1 MLFLSIIRTTIKDS
15 TMTSMHNPAHPG
27 LVLREYL
34 GDLSV
39 TIVAERLGVTRA
51 ALSRILNGHA
61 GISADMAVLLGAAL
75 GTSAE
80 MWTIMQARYDLW
92 QAQQRP
98 HRKIQAFPE
107 LAHAA

>member
-1 MLFLSIIRTTIKDS
+1 
-15 TMTSMHNPAHPG
+15 MTAMHNPAHPD

-34 GDLSV
+34 GELSV
-39 TIVAERLGVTRA
+39 TTVASRLGVTHA

-61 GISADMAVLLGAAL
+61 GISADMAVMLGAAL
-75 GTSAE
+75 GTSAG

-92 QAQQRP
+92 QAQQKP
-98 HRKIQAFPE
+98 HRKVKIFPE

>member
-1 MLFLSIIRTTIKDS
+1 MLFLSIIRTITKEP
-15 TMTSMHNPAHPG
+15 TMTSMHNPVHPG
-27 LVLREYL
+27 LVLRDYL
-34 GDLSV
+34 GDLSI
-39 TIVAERLGVTRA
+39 TTVAERLGVTRA

-80 MWTIMQARYDLW
+80 MWSIMQARYDLW
-92 QAQQRP
+92 QAQQKP
-98 HRKIQAFPE
+98 HRQIQVFPE

>member
-1 MLFLSIIRTTIKDS
+1 
-15 TMTSMHNPAHPG
+15 MTSMHNPAHPG

-39 TIVAERLGVTRA
+39 TTVAERLGVTRT
-51 ALSRILNGHA
+51 ALSRILNGRA

-75 GTSAE
+75 KTSPE
-80 MWTIMQARYDLW
+80 LWTIMKARYDLW

-98 HRKIQAFPE
+98 HRKVAAFPE
-107 LAHAA
+107 LEHA